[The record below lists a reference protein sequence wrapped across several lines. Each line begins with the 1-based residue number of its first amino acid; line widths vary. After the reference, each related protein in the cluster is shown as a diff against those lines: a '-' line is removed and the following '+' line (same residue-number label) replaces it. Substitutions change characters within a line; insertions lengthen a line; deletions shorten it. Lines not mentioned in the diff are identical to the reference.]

1 MSSIW
6 GGFLSKN
13 IDVPQNILKVSTF
26 EEARN
31 MKLIKIPFKII
42 AMPLI
47 AFIRLICFVA
57 KTAANISCY
66 ILGPIMFI
74 TFGIIIWMAIA
85 QNWLSCIG
93 LMVPLS

>member
-1 MSSIW
+1 
-6 GGFLSKN
+6 
-13 IDVPQNILKVSTF
+13 
-26 EEARN
+26 
-31 MKLIKIPFKII
+31 MKLIKIHFKII

-47 AFIRLICFVA
+47 AFIWLICFAA

-93 LMVPLS
+93 FLVVEATCALLLFGSTWMIANMQDINRLLIRFVQP

>member
-1 MSSIW
+1 
-6 GGFLSKN
+6 
-13 IDVPQNILKVSTF
+13 
-26 EEARN
+26 

-47 AFIRLICFVA
+47 AFIWLICFVV

-85 QNWLSCIG
+85 HNWLSCIG
-93 LMVPLS
+93 FLVVEVAFALLLFGTAWMIANMQDINRLLIRFVQS

>member
-1 MSSIW
+1 
-6 GGFLSKN
+6 
-13 IDVPQNILKVSTF
+13 
-26 EEARN
+26 

-47 AFIRLICFVA
+47 AFIWLICFVV

-93 LMVPLS
+93 FLVVEAAFALLLFGTAWMIANMQDINRLLIRFVQS